1 MIFAAGRGDRMR
13 PLTDQCP
20 KPLLEAGGKPLIVWQ
35 IESLARAGF
44 TTIVINHAW
53 LGEQFEARLGD
64 GSQWGVTLRYSAE
77 HSALETAGGIAQALP
92 LLETHGAPSIF
103 VAIAGDLY
111 TAFDYATL
119 LPAARR
125 MAGEAIPGMH
135 LVMVPNPPF
144 HPRGDFSL
152 RDDGWLTIDDV
163 KEAGRIG
170 RGDRGDEV
178 DEVDGAHGVNE
189 VDEVNEVNDAKGGDR
204 IARPDHAPSWPRLTF
219 ASIGVYDSRMFHT
232 IVPGTKRALTPY
244 FFETIAQGR
253 ASGERYDGL
262 WRNVGTPAH
271 LAEIDTLLR
280 APGDPGATIRP

>member
-1 MIFAAGRGDRMR
+1 MTTLAMIFAAGRGDRMR
-13 PLTDQCP
+13 PLTDHRP

-35 IESLARAGF
+35 IEGLARAGF
-44 TTIVINHAW
+44 KTIVINHAW

-92 LLETHGAPSIF
+92 LLEPGGAPSIF

-135 LVMVPNPPF
+135 LVVVPNPPF

-152 RDDGWLTIDDV
+152 RDDGWLTID
-163 KEAGRIG
+163 
-170 RGDRGDEV
+170 EV
-178 DEVDGAHGVNE
+178 NEGNEGNE
-189 VDEVNEVNDAKGGDR
+189 VDRADQVDKGL
-204 IARPDHAPSWPRLTF
+204 SWPRLTF

-271 LAEIDTLLR
+271 LAEIDALLR
-280 APGDPGATIRP
+280 APGRPGATIPS